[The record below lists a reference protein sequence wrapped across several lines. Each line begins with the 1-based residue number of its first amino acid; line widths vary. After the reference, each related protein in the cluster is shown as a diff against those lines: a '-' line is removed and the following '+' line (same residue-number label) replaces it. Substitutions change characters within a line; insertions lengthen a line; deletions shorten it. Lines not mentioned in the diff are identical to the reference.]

1 MDTQLTVKSVL
12 HQSWVNMVQAQ
23 VQSGLTVR
31 NWCAENNISTK
42 TFYYRRKQ
50 IREEMLQAAAPAF
63 VEVPVPVD
71 QAGVSADS
79 SESHR
84 DEPVSPSLIIE
95 LRGARI
101 IAAES
106 TSGRLLKDAIGGI
119 LHA

>member
-12 HQSWVNMVQAQ
+12 HQSWVSMVQAQ

-31 NWCAENNISTK
+31 SWCAENNIAIK

-50 IREEMLQAAAPAF
+50 IREEMFQAAAPAF
-63 VEVPVPVD
+63 VEVPVP
-71 QAGVSADS
+71 AGPEDIPGDS
-79 SESHR
+79 SKVHS

-101 IAAES
+101 IATES